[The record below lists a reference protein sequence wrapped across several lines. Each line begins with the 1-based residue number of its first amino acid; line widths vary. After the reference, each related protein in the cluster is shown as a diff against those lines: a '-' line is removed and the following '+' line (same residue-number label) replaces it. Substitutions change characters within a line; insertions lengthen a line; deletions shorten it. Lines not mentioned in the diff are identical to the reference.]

1 MELFVLTMYKELE
14 DGTTSSTNL
23 GVFRD
28 CDDGLYSLHQHKIA
42 FQREDNKIFFKLLQ
56 AHNY

>member
-1 MELFVLTMYKELE
+1 MYKELE

-28 CDDGLYSLHQHKIA
+28 CQDGLDSLRKHKTA
-42 FQREDNKIFFKLLQ
+42 FQREDNKVFFKLLQ

>member
-28 CDDGLYSLHQHKIA
+28 CDDGLYSLHQHKTA
-42 FQREDNKIFFKLLQ
+42 FQHEGSNIFFKLLQ
-56 AHNY
+56 AED